1 MSSST
6 ASGTTQLVN
15 RPLGLRPPSS
25 PTFLAPLLA
34 ASSSENSS
42 GSHTTSSTPSLPRS
56 RPSALRAQVDL
67 PADYL
72 IDRHGNVIAPEDFWP
87 ELDDDALDTS
97 KDPIAGEGIERE
109 VWVKEGQEKTPV
121 KKMLDI
127 WPAIP
132 VSVSSCADLL
142 HDDADN
148 VFAALE
154 HRDRISSVLLRIVS
168 DSLWE
173 RFIEVMQGPFQ
184 ALTHLTLRTFR
195 HRPALPD
202 SFLGGSVPRLRI
214 LHFVAIPFPGLW
226 KLLPSASNLVC
237 LSLYQIPDSMYIS
250 PEAMVT
256 CLSAL
261 TRLLIFRLEFA
272 TLRSLPYRASRY
284 QPSLTYVNLPT
295 LIQFSFTGVSWYL
308 EDLVLQINTPL
319 LDKLNITLF
328 DHHIV
333 NTSQLPRFIDRTGN
347 FGEHNKAY
355 IFIDHDIMVIL
366 PATKRTDGRAS
377 LTLNIPHGETDQQFS
392 SISRV
397 FSSTFPPFSRLEC
410 LYIRG
415 ERFWG
420 LTPQDYTASWQDLLH
435 AFTALKDLY
444 LARVIALRVAPALE
458 QLDETRV
465 TEILPALQ
473 NLFLGG
479 PRPSEAVRR
488 FVAQRQ
494 LSGHPVAVHSWDG
507 VSVT

>member
-1 MSSST
+1 MS
-6 ASGTTQLVN
+6 A
-15 RPLGLRPPSS
+15 
-25 PTFLAPLLA
+25 
-34 ASSSENSS
+34 
-42 GSHTTSSTPSLPRS
+42 
-56 RPSALRAQVDL
+56 
-67 PADYL
+67 
-72 IDRHGNVIAPEDFWP
+72 
-87 ELDDDALDTS
+87 S

-109 VWVKEGQEKTPV
+109 VWVKEGQAPLKVTIGTLADETLLEIFLFYLAGYDENRWHTLVHVCRRWRLVTFGSPCRLNLRLRCTEKTPV

-479 PRPSEAVRR
+479 LGHRR
-488 FVAQRQ
+488 
-494 LSGHPVAVHSWDG
+494 LSGGSLRSDN
-507 VSVT
+507 SLVTL